1 MKIKNFSLKDLAFYL
16 SDYLRKKGVDTVLS
30 GGACVSIYTD
40 NKFLSFDL
48 DFVLSAF
55 DDQKKIKSILGE
67 IGFYEKNRLF
77 MHDDTM
83 YTVDFL
89 PPPLSVGEEPVKEI
103 AQLKKGNKILK
114 LLSTTDCVKDR
125 LAAYYYWEDEQ
136 SEGQAILVCLDNQ
149 VDLEKVKRW
158 SKNEG
163 MMDKFNIFKKHLKE
177 RMPKS

>member
-1 MKIKNFSLKDLAFYL
+1 MKIKTSSLKDLAFYI

-40 NKFLSFDL
+40 NKFLSYDL

-55 DDQKKIKSILGE
+55 DDQKKIKPILGE

-77 MHDDTM
+77 MHNDTI

-89 PPPLSVGEEPVKEI
+89 PPPLSVGAEPVKEI
-103 AQLKKGNKILK
+103 AQLKKGNKFLK

-125 LAAYYYWEDEQ
+125 LAAYYHWEDEQ
-136 SEGQAILVCLDNQ
+136 SEEQANLVCLDNH
-149 VDLEKVKRW
+149 VDLEEVERW
-158 SKNEG
+158 SRNEG
-163 MMDKFNIFKKHLKE
+163 MIDKFNIFKKHLEE
-177 RMPKS
+177 RMHKS